1 MKQSIIR
8 LTIILFTVSLLAA
21 CGKEPVFNNDDKKVG
36 ISRVVY
42 FPSVA
47 IKGERLIII
56 NQGTAFTDPGVDAQ
70 LNGQAVNTTTTGSV
84 NVNTPGVYNLTY
96 SASSPDGYSA
106 SDWRTVVVMSNS
118 AQVTNNN
125 FSGTYQRPG
134 FATATWTKTGR
145 GIYTV
150 DNPGGAPTTGVGFI
164 VTLVNYDANKIAI
177 PKQQAYDPSSDGLN
191 TISSNSEVYRAGDT
205 PVTVDYALTAG
216 GYGTQVRNF
225 IKQ

>member
-1 MKQSIIR
+1 MFIIS
-8 LTIILFTVSLLAA
+8 FVAA
-21 CGKEPVFNNDDKKVG
+21 CGKEPTFDNNDQKVG

-47 IKGERLIII
+47 IKGDRLIIQ
-56 NQGTAFTDPGVDAQ
+56 NQGVAYTDPGVDAK
-70 LNGQAVNTTTTGSV
+70 LNGQNVNVTTTGSV

-106 SDWRTVVVMSNS
+106 SDWRTVVIMSTS
-118 AQVTNNN
+118 AQVTNND
-125 FSGTYQRPG
+125 FSGVYQRPG
-134 FATATWTKTGR
+134 FATATWTKTAR
-145 GIYTV
+145 GIYNV
-150 DNPGGAPTTGVGFI
+150 DNPGGAPTTGVGF
-164 VTLVNYDANKIAI
+164 VVKLVNYDANKIAI

-191 TISSNSEVYRAGDT
+191 TISSNSEIYRATAT
-205 PVTVDYALTAG
+205 PVTVDYAITAG